1 MIRRGPPGG
10 PRRIQGERLMFGP
23 GGELC
28 SITGNPKTSDVQG
41 CAASLSDACIDPAS
55 TISRVY
61 DDLEQRVFAFLR
73 KARNTGAAIIA
84 GAYLAFTPCH
94 ARADQALAD
103 EVVDYLLTA
112 TEQPTTAV
120 INQYD
125 HNDDGTIDAA
135 DVVRAMS
142 MPAEW
147 HTVYENEFDDGIWLF
162 VRDAGLWKRDTDESR
177 EIGEHT
183 LPLLDKIR
191 AWATQY
197 TNRHK
202 A

>member
-73 KARNTGAAIIA
+73 KARN
-84 GAYLAFTPCH
+84 
-94 ARADQALAD
+94 
-103 EVVDYLLTA
+103 
-112 TEQPTTAV
+112 
-120 INQYD
+120 
-125 HNDDGTIDAA
+125 
-135 DVVRAMS
+135 
-142 MPAEW
+142 
-147 HTVYENEFDDGIWLF
+147 
-162 VRDAGLWKRDTDESR
+162 
-177 EIGEHT
+177 
-183 LPLLDKIR
+183 
-191 AWATQY
+191 
-197 TNRHK
+197 
-202 A
+202 